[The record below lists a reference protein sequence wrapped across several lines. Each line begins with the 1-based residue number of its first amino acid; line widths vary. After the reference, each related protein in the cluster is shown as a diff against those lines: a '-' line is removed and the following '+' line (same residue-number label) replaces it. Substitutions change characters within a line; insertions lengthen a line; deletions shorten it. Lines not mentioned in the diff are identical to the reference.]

1 MCECENTDNLNFY
14 DICGYFSGIL
24 FPLSLVPQIYKSY
37 KTKKLD
43 DISYYWQFTF
53 IISLISALIYSIYYN
68 LKPIYMS
75 SFLELSFVMI
85 LTIMKFIY
93 SKKNIIAND
102 NINEEN
108 I

>member
-14 DICGYFSGIL
+14 DFCGYFSGIL

-53 IISLISALIYSIYYN
+53 ILSLICALIYSIYYN
-68 LKPIYMS
+68 LKPIYIS
-75 SFLELSFVMI
+75 SFLELSFAMV

-93 SKKNIIAND
+93 SKIIITND
-102 NINEEN
+102 NDEN